1 MSAGFSGATSKAAAP
16 VSEPRFVVD
25 VFDEVEEQL
34 RGERYRSLA
43 TKSLPWAVAAVA
55 AAVIGVG
62 GYWGW
67 SSYQTD
73 QANKAS
79 EGYQAALEAAQKD
92 GPAKAFTQFKTV
104 ADGGAKGYKALA
116 LLQMGDIRLEENKT
130 KEAVG
135 YFDEA
140 AKAAPDALL
149 GDLARLKSAF
159 ALMDTA
165 SFKDIEARLTPLAG
179 EKSPYRVHA
188 KEALAFAKLQA
199 GDLAGARGDF
209 VVLTNS
215 LDNTSEEVRERARA
229 ATQMIDSGSAKELA
243 AAVKAA
249 AVLPATPPVSLAP
262 SPAVP
267 NAAPDAQ

>member
-1 MSAGFSGATSKAAAP
+1 
-16 VSEPRFVVD
+16 VVD

-34 RGERYRSLA
+34 RSERYRTLA
-43 TKSLPWAVAAVA
+43 VKSLPWVGAAA
-55 AAVIGVG
+55 AAVVISVG

-67 SSYQTD
+67 NSYQTN

-79 EGYQAALEAAQKD
+79 ESYQAALETAQKQ
-92 GPAKAFTQFKTV
+92 GPAQAFGQFKSV

-116 LLQMGDIRLEENKT
+116 LLQMGDIRMEENKT
-130 KEAVG
+130 KEAVA

-140 AKAAPDALL
+140 AKAAPSPVL

-165 SFKDIEARLTPLAG
+165 SYKDIESRLTPLAG
-179 EKSPYRVHA
+179 EKSPYRVYA

-199 GDLAGARGDF
+199 GDLVGARASF
-209 VVLTNS
+209 VILANS
-215 LDNTSEEVRERARA
+215 LDATTSEDVRQRAQA
-229 ATQMIDSGSAKELA
+229 AMQLIDSGSAKDLA

-249 AVLPATPPVSLAP
+249 ATLPAMPPISQL
-262 SPAVP
+262 PAGP
-267 NAAPDAQ
+267 QAAPAADPSAAPNVAQ

>member
-1 MSAGFSGATSKAAAP
+1 
-16 VSEPRFVVD
+16 VVD

-34 RGERYRSLA
+34 RSERYRSLA
-43 TKSLPWAVAAVA
+43 VKSLPFVAAITA
-55 AAVIGVG
+55 AVVIGVG

-67 SSYQTD
+67 TSYQTT

-79 EGYQAALEAAQKD
+79 EGYQAALETAQKES
-92 GPAKAFTQFKTV
+92 PAKAFGQFKAV

-116 LLQMGDIRLEENKT
+116 LLQMGDIRVEENKT

-140 AKAAPDALL
+140 AKAAPNALL

-165 SFKDIEARLTPLAG
+165 PYPELESRLTPLAG
-179 EKSPYRVHA
+179 EKSPYRVYA

-199 GDLAGARGDF
+199 GDLKGARADF
-209 VVLTNS
+209 VVLANS
-215 LDNTSEEVRERARA
+215 LDTSTSDEVRQRAQA
-229 ATQMIDSGSAKELA
+229 AMQLIDSGTAKDLA

-249 AVLPATPPVSLAP
+249 AKLPATPPMSSLPADAAP
-262 SPAVP
+262 QAAP
-267 NAAPDAQ
+267 NAQ

>member
-1 MSAGFSGATSKAAAP
+1 M
-16 VSEPRFVVD
+16 VD

-34 RGERYRSLA
+34 RAERYQSLA
-43 TKSLPWAVAAVA
+43 VRSLPWVAAAVA

-67 SSYQTD
+67 NSYQTK
-73 QANKAS
+73 QADKAS
-79 EGYQAALEAAQKD
+79 EGYQAALETAQKD
-92 GPAKAFTQFKTV
+92 GPAKAFGQFKVV
-104 ADGGAKGYKALA
+104 ADGGARGYKALA

-130 KEAVG
+130 KEAVA

-140 AKAAPDALL
+140 AKTASDPVL

-165 SFKDIEARLTPLAG
+165 SYKDIESRLTPLAG
-179 EKSPYRVHA
+179 EKSPYRVYA

-199 GDLAGARGDF
+199 GDIAGARGDF
-209 VVLTNS
+209 VVLANS
-215 LDNTSEEVRERARA
+215 LDNNSDEVRQRAQA
-229 ATQMIDSGSAKELA
+229 AMQLIDSGTAKDLA

-249 AVLPATPPVSLAP
+249 ASLPATPPISQLSPP
-262 SPAVP
+262 SGAP
-267 NAAPDAQ
+267 NAAPNAAQ

>member
-1 MSAGFSGATSKAAAP
+1 M
-16 VSEPRFVVD
+16 VD

-34 RGERYRSLA
+34 RSERYRTLA
-43 TKSLPWAVAAVA
+43 VKSLPFVA
-55 AAVIGVG
+55 AAVVAVVIGVG

-67 SSYQTD
+67 TSYQTT

-79 EGYQAALEAAQKD
+79 EGYQAALEAAQKQ
-92 GPAKAFTQFKTV
+92 GPSSAFGQFKAV
-104 ADGGAKGYKALA
+104 ADGGAPGYKALA

-140 AKAAPDALL
+140 AKAAPNALL

-165 SFKDIEARLTPLAG
+165 PYKDLESRLTPLAG
-179 EKSPYRVHA
+179 EKSPYRVYA

-199 GDLAGARGDF
+199 GDLKGARGDF
-209 VVLTNS
+209 VILANS
-215 LDNTSEEVRERARA
+215 LDSSTSDEVRQRAQA
-229 ATQMIDSGSAKELA
+229 AMQLIDSGTAKDLA

-249 AVLPATPPVSLAP
+249 AALPPMPPMSQLPAGPAP
-262 SPAVP
+262 QAAP
-267 NAAPDAQ
+267 NAQ

>member
-1 MSAGFSGATSKAAAP
+1 
-16 VSEPRFVVD
+16 VVD

-34 RGERYRSLA
+34 RSERYRTLVV
-43 TKSLPWAVAAVA
+43 KSLPWLAAATAAV
-55 AAVIGVG
+55 VIGVG

-67 SSYQTD
+67 NSYQTS

-79 EGYQAALEAAQKD
+79 EAYQAALETTQKQ
-92 GPAKAFTQFKTV
+92 GPAKAFGQFKAV

-116 LLQMGDIRLEENKT
+116 LLQMGDIRIEENKT
-130 KEAVG
+130 KEAVA

-140 AKAAPDALL
+140 AKAAPSPLL

-165 SFKDIEARLTPLAG
+165 SYKDIETRLTPLAG
-179 EKSPYRVHA
+179 EKSPYRVYA

-199 GDLAGARGDF
+199 GDTAGARAGF
-209 VVLTNS
+209 VILANS
-215 LDNTSEEVRERARA
+215 LDASTSEEVRQRAQA
-229 ATQMIDSGSAKELA
+229 AMQLIDSGSAKDLA

-249 AVLPATPPVSLAP
+249 ANLPPMPPMSQLPPVAGP
-262 SPAVP
+262 QAAP
-267 NAAPDAQ
+267 NAAQ

>member
-1 MSAGFSGATSKAAAP
+1 M
-16 VSEPRFVVD
+16 VD

-43 TKSLPWAVAAVA
+43 SKSLPWVAAAVA

-67 SSYQTD
+67 DSYQTS

-79 EGYQAALEAAQKD
+79 EGYQAALEAAQKN
-92 GPAKAFTQFKTV
+92 GPSKAFDQFKVV
-104 ADGGAKGYKALA
+104 ADGGARGYKALA
-116 LLQMGDIRLEENKT
+116 LMQMGDIRIEENKT
-130 KEAVG
+130 KEAIG

-140 AKAAPDALL
+140 AKAAPDALM

-165 SFKDIEARLTPLAG
+165 SYKDIEARLTPLAG
-179 EKSPYRVHA
+179 EKSPYRVYA

-199 GDLAGARGDF
+199 GDQAGARGDF
-209 VVLTNS
+209 VVLANS
-215 LDNTSEEVRERARA
+215 LDNTSEEVRQRAQA
-229 ATQMIDSGSAKELA
+229 AMQMIDSGSAKELA

-249 AVLPATPPVSLAP
+249 AALPPTPPIGLAP
-262 SPAVP
+262 PAAAL
-267 NAAPDAQ
+267 NAAPNAQ